1 MKASGIPPG
10 PPGAVGEGIDAEGTG
25 LPGFKTWPAVYL
37 LVLVIFVVWV
47 VLLEALTLA
56 FS

>member
-1 MKASGIPPG
+1 MKPPAIPPG
-10 PPGAVGEGIDAEGTG
+10 PPGASRDEIENEGTG

-37 LVLVIFVVWV
+37 FVIITFVVWV
-47 VLLEALTLA
+47 VLLEALMRA

>member
-1 MKASGIPPG
+1 MKSSGTPPVPPVASKDT
-10 PPGAVGEGIDAEGTG
+10 IDDEGTG

-37 LVLVIFVVWV
+37 FVFATFVVWV
-47 VLLEALTLA
+47 VLLEALTRA